1 MFAGELRHY
10 VTIQTPIVTQDAAGG
25 QVLTWT
31 PTAYVWAAIEPLK
44 GKEFLEAK
52 IHSEVETRIR
62 IRTLSTVEEKMRVSH
77 SSGIYEIVAV
87 VNVREKGEET
97 HLMCKKVE

>member
-10 VTIQTPIVTQDAAGG
+10 VTIQTPIVTQDTAGG

-52 IHSEVETRIR
+52 LHSEIETRIR
-62 IRTLSTVEEKMRVSH
+62 IRALSSVKEKMRVYH
-77 SSGIYEIVAV
+77 SSGTYEIIAV
-87 VNVREKGEET
+87 VHLKVKGEEM